1 MKEKIITINQTDYEI
16 AKKEIFEETINDE
29 SLKGTAKAI
38 LPMLILI
45 LADKLKRKL
54 FKEENNE

>member
-1 MKEKIITINQTDYEI
+1 MDKKLIKISQIDYEV

-45 LADKLKRKL
+45 IADKLKRKL

>member
-1 MKEKIITINQTDYEI
+1 MDEMLITISKADYEV
-16 AKKEIFEETINDE
+16 AKKEIFEEMINDE